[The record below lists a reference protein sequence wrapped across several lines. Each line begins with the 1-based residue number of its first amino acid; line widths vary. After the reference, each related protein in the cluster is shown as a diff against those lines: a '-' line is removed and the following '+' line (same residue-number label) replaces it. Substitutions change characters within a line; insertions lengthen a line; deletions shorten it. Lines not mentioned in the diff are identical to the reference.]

1 MLYLDSKQQCLCT
14 TTNNHSKWS
23 GLAPKGL
30 CSPWWFLHLDTC
42 FRTEITSKGK
52 RHLSRQKVARRSV
65 NPLQKLDQVA
75 LVGNQHS
82 KLKVSD
88 KHLNRNIYLD
98 YLPELFQIREE
109 VVRSLKLEGYRNSKL
124 KQVTKTFPVRFQNL
138 VKTFIGVL

>member
-1 MLYLDSKQQCLCT
+1 MWYTYIVSRNAYDPPRTITLNGVAQPQ
-14 TTNNHSKWS
+14 
-23 GLAPKGL
+23 KGYAVL
-30 CSPWWFLHLDTC
+30 GGYFFGTC

-52 RHLSRQKVARRSV
+52 RHLSRQQVARRSGKS
-65 NPLQKLDQVA
+65 LQKLDQVA

-82 KLKVSD
+82 KWKVSGR
-88 KHLNRNIYLD
+88 HVNRNIYLD